1 MKVII
6 PMAGMGKRL
15 RPFTLNKPKPLLK
28 INGKTI
34 VEHLLNNI
42 QTISNEKI
50 EEIGFVIGKFSSDI
64 KEEIK
69 NIAKRLNVK
78 YKLFLQNVPL
88 GTAHAIYMAEEILD
102 GKVIIAFADTI
113 FIAKQKLDTNN
124 EAIIFT
130 KKVDKPEQYG
140 VVQLDKNNNIVNFV
154 EKPKKFISNL
164 AIIGIYYF
172 RQAEV
177 LRDKIKYLIDNNIMV
192 KNEYQLTDALDLLL
206 KQGLKFKAY
215 TTEHWLDC
223 GNPKMLLNTNK
234 TLLQINHSYTTYNQ
248 ATNSIIIPP
257 NFIGKNVLIENSII
271 GPFVN
276 IEDNT
281 TIKNSI
287 IKNSIIYNASVIE
300 SSILENSIIGSKA
313 FVVSASDKILIG
325 DYSKIY
331 IDDN

>member
-50 EEIGFVIGKFSSDI
+50 EEVGFVIGKFSSDI

-78 YKLFLQNVPL
+78 YKLFLQNIPL
-88 GTAHAIYMAEEILD
+88 GTAHAIYMAEEILE

-130 KKVDKPEQYG
+130 KKVQKPEQYG

-172 RQAEV
+172 RQAQI

-192 KNEYQLTDALDLLL
+192 KSEYQLTDALDLLL
-206 KQGLKFKAY
+206 KQGLKFKTY
-215 TTEHWLDC
+215 NTEHWLDC

-234 TLLQINHSYTTYNQ
+234 TLLQLNHSYTTYNQ